1 MVFAAI
7 PPRALLDESLAE
19 KRLSFLFPLIATWV
33 LKDYV
38 HRYTSLA
45 LDLRDR
51 TAALVH

>member
-7 PPRALLDESLAE
+7 PPRTLLDESLAE
-19 KRLSFLFPLIATWV
+19 KRLSFLFPLIANVV

-38 HRYTSLA
+38 HRYTSLTFN
-45 LDLRDR
+45 LRDL